1 MILCVY
7 ENMSSFLTA
16 ETKWNKKCDR
26 KNTLKINKI
35 KNLIYYYQNALH
47 TYTDDDNRQP
57 DRE

>member
-1 MILCVY
+1 
-7 ENMSSFLTA
+7 MSSFLTA
-16 ETKWNKKCDR
+16 ETKWDKCDR

-35 KNLIYYYQNALH
+35 NSLISYYQNALH